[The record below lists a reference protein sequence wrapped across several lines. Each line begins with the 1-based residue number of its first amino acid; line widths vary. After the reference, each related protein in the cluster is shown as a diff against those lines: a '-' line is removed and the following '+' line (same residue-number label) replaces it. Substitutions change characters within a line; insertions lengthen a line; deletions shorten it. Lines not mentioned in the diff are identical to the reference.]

1 MRVIKERFIALLEKF
16 HVVAKKCRKIL
27 VLQGNPMERFKDAQ
41 STSSVPRMIS
51 VSFLLTFL
59 THCQVMKVNAS

>member
-1 MRVIKERFIALLEKF
+1 MRVIKERFIALLGKF
-16 HVVAKKCRKIL
+16 HVVAKKCSVL
-27 VLQGNPMERFKDAQ
+27 VLQRNPMERFKDAQ

>member
-1 MRVIKERFIALLEKF
+1 MTVTKERFVSLLGKF

-51 VSFLLTFL
+51 VSFLLTFS
-59 THCQVMKVNAS
+59 THCQVVKVNAS